1 MAKFRYSLQNIL
13 NIKEKM
19 ETQAKQE
26 FGMAQTALNVE
37 IEHLERLKARK
48 REYEEESG
56 GLLQGKLDLR
66 AIEENKEALLKM
78 DSLVAAQC
86 IRVDKAKENV
96 EAARERMAEAM
107 KERKMHET
115 LREKAFEAFLQEENH
130 AESKAIDELT
140 SYTYGQKKP
149 AGGLRQR
156 EDINGKRKDSGRREK
171 TAGGRKEKTE
181 ERTAGTAQGSKAPGK
196 RNRKTGRCSG

>member
-1 MAKFRYSLQNIL
+1 MARFRYSLQNIL

-26 FGMAQTALNVE
+26 FGTAQAALNVE
-37 IEHLERLKARK
+37 TEHLERLKERR
-48 REYEEESG
+48 REYEEQSA
-56 GLLQGKLDLR
+56 GLLKGKLDLR

-78 DSLVAAQC
+78 DSIVATQA
-86 IRVDKAKENV
+86 IRVEKAK
-96 EAARERMAEAM
+96 AM

-140 SYTYGQKKP
+140 SYTYGQK
-149 AGGLRQR
+149 
-156 EDINGKRKDSGRREK
+156 
-171 TAGGRKEKTE
+171 
-181 ERTAGTAQGSKAPGK
+181 
-196 RNRKTGRCSG
+196 NR

>member
-1 MAKFRYSLQNIL
+1 MARFRYSLQNIL

-26 FGMAQTALNVE
+26 FGTAQAALNVE
-37 IEHLERLKARK
+37 TEHLERLKERR
-48 REYEEESG
+48 REYEEQSA
-56 GLLQGKLDLR
+56 GLLKGKLDLR

-78 DSLVAAQC
+78 DSIVAT
-86 IRVDKAKENV
+86 RVEKAKENV

-140 SYTYGQKKP
+140 SYTYGQK
-149 AGGLRQR
+149 
-156 EDINGKRKDSGRREK
+156 
-171 TAGGRKEKTE
+171 
-181 ERTAGTAQGSKAPGK
+181 
-196 RNRKTGRCSG
+196 NR

>member
-1 MAKFRYSLQNIL
+1 MARFRYSLQNIL

-26 FGMAQTALNVE
+26 FGTAQAALNAE
-37 IEHLERLKARK
+37 TEHLERLRARR
-48 REYEEESG
+48 REYEAQSAD
-56 GLLQGKLDLR
+56 LLKGKLDLR

-78 DSLVAAQC
+78 DSIVAAQA
-86 IRVDKAKENV
+86 IRVEKAKENV

-115 LREKAFEAFLQEENH
+115 LRQKAFEAFLQEENH

-140 SYTYGQKKP
+140 SYTYGQKS
-149 AGGLRQR
+149 R
-156 EDINGKRKDSGRREK
+156 
-171 TAGGRKEKTE
+171 
-181 ERTAGTAQGSKAPGK
+181 
-196 RNRKTGRCSG
+196 

>member
-1 MAKFRYSLQNIL
+1 MARFRYSLQNIL

-26 FGMAQTALNVE
+26 FGTAQAALNVE
-37 IEHLERLKARK
+37 TEHLERLKERR
-48 REYEEESG
+48 REYEEQSA
-56 GLLQGKLDLR
+56 GLLKGKLDLR

-78 DSLVAAQC
+78 DSIVATQA
-86 IRVDKAKENV
+86 IRVEKAKENV
-96 EAARERMAEAM
+96 EAAREAM

-140 SYTYGQKKP
+140 SYTYGQK
-149 AGGLRQR
+149 
-156 EDINGKRKDSGRREK
+156 
-171 TAGGRKEKTE
+171 
-181 ERTAGTAQGSKAPGK
+181 
-196 RNRKTGRCSG
+196 NR

>member
-1 MAKFRYSLQNIL
+1 MARFRYSLQNIL

-26 FGMAQTALNVE
+26 FGTAQAALNVE
-37 IEHLERLKARK
+37 TEHLERLKERRK
-48 REYEEESG
+48 EYEEQSA
-56 GLLQGKLDLR
+56 GLLKGKLDLR

-78 DSLVAAQC
+78 DSIVAAQA
-86 IRVDKAKENV
+86 IRVEQARENV

-115 LREKAFEAFLQEENH
+115 LREKAFEVFLQEENH

-140 SYTYGQKKP
+140 SYTYGQKS
-149 AGGLRQR
+149 R
-156 EDINGKRKDSGRREK
+156 
-171 TAGGRKEKTE
+171 
-181 ERTAGTAQGSKAPGK
+181 
-196 RNRKTGRCSG
+196 

>member
-26 FGMAQTALNVE
+26 FGTAQAALNVE
-37 IEHLERLKARK
+37 IEHLERLKARR

-156 EDINGKRKDSGRREK
+156 EDINGKEKRLRKSRQRITRENSW
-171 TAGGRKEKTE
+171 RK
-181 ERTAGTAQGSKAPGK
+181 K
-196 RNRKTGRCSG
+196 RKN

>member
-26 FGMAQTALNVE
+26 FGTAQAALNVE

-56 GLLQGKLDLR
+56 GLSQGKLNLR

-115 LREKAFEAFLQEENH
+115 LREKAFEAFLQEVNH

-140 SYTYGQKKP
+140 SYTYGQKS
-149 AGGLRQR
+149 RQA
-156 EDINGKRKDSGRREK
+156 D
-171 TAGGRKEKTE
+171 
-181 ERTAGTAQGSKAPGK
+181 
-196 RNRKTGRCSG
+196 

>member
-1 MAKFRYSLQNIL
+1 MARFRYSLQNIL

-26 FGMAQTALNVE
+26 FGMAMSALQVE
-37 IEHLERLKARK
+37 TEHLERMKARR
-48 REYEEESG
+48 REYEAQSA
-56 GLLQGKLDLR
+56 GLLKGKLDLR

-78 DSLVAAQC
+78 DSIVAAQE
-86 IRVDKAKENV
+86 IRVEKAEANV

-130 AESKAIDELT
+130 AESKTIDELT
-140 SYTYGQKKP
+140 SYTYGQKS
-149 AGGLRQR
+149 R
-156 EDINGKRKDSGRREK
+156 
-171 TAGGRKEKTE
+171 
-181 ERTAGTAQGSKAPGK
+181 
-196 RNRKTGRCSG
+196 

>member
-1 MAKFRYSLQNIL
+1 MARFRYSLQNIL

-26 FGMAQTALNVE
+26 FGTAQADLNAE
-37 IEHLERLKARK
+37 TEHLERLRARR
-48 REYEEESG
+48 REYEAQSAD
-56 GLLQGKLDLR
+56 LLKGKLDLR

-78 DSLVAAQC
+78 DSIVAAQA
-86 IRVDKAKENV
+86 IRVEKAKENV

-115 LREKAFEAFLQEENH
+115 LRQKAFEAFLQEENH

-140 SYTYGQKKP
+140 SYTYGQKS
-149 AGGLRQR
+149 R
-156 EDINGKRKDSGRREK
+156 
-171 TAGGRKEKTE
+171 
-181 ERTAGTAQGSKAPGK
+181 
-196 RNRKTGRCSG
+196 

>member
-26 FGMAQTALNVE
+26 FGTAQAALNVE
-37 IEHLERLKARK
+37 IEHLERLKARR
-48 REYEEESG
+48 REYEAQSA
-56 GLLQGKLDLR
+56 GLLNGKLDLR

-78 DSLVAAQC
+78 DSIVAAQT
-86 IRVDKAKENV
+86 IRVEKAKENV

-115 LREKAFEAFLQEENH
+115 LRERGFGCRLYTSDAA
-130 AESKAIDELT
+130 DE
-140 SYTYGQKKP
+140 
-149 AGGLRQR
+149 
-156 EDINGKRKDSGRREK
+156 
-171 TAGGRKEKTE
+171 
-181 ERTAGTAQGSKAPGK
+181 
-196 RNRKTGRCSG
+196 

>member
-1 MAKFRYSLQNIL
+1 MKRRYRCWKTCSQIRSEINGKVQIFPAEHPEYQRKNGNTGQTGIWYGTDCIECGNRTFGTPEGAK
-13 NIKEKM
+13 
-19 ETQAKQE
+19 T
-26 FGMAQTALNVE
+26 
-37 IEHLERLKARK
+37 
-48 REYEEESG
+48 EYEEESG

-156 EDINGKRKDSGRREK
+156 EDINGKRKDS
-171 TAGGRKEKTE
+171 
-181 ERTAGTAQGSKAPGK
+181 ERADNG
-196 RNRKTGRCSG
+196 

>member
-26 FGMAQTALNVE
+26 FGTAQAALNVE
-37 IEHLERLKARK
+37 IEHLERLKARR

-140 SYTYGQKKP
+140 SYTYGQKK
-149 AGGLRQR
+149 AGRRIETTGGHKWQEKRLRKSRQR
-156 EDINGKRKDSGRREK
+156 ITRENSWRKKRK
-171 TAGGRKEKTE
+171 
-181 ERTAGTAQGSKAPGK
+181 
-196 RNRKTGRCSG
+196 N

>member
-1 MAKFRYSLQNIL
+1 MKRRYRCWKTCSQIRSEINGKVQIFPAEHPEYQRK
-13 NIKEKM
+13 NGDAGKAGIRNS
-19 ETQAKQE
+19 A
-26 FGMAQTALNVE
+26 GVNVE

-140 SYTYGQKKP
+140 SYTYGQKS
-149 AGGLRQR
+149 RQA
-156 EDINGKRKDSGRREK
+156 D
-171 TAGGRKEKTE
+171 
-181 ERTAGTAQGSKAPGK
+181 
-196 RNRKTGRCSG
+196 

>member
-1 MAKFRYSLQNIL
+1 MARFRYSLQNIL

-26 FGMAQTALNVE
+26 FGTAQAALNVE
-37 IEHLERLKARK
+37 TEHLERLKERR
-48 REYEEESG
+48 REYEEQSA
-56 GLLQGKLDLR
+56 GLLKGKLDLR

-78 DSLVAAQC
+78 DSIVATQA
-86 IRVDKAKENV
+86 IRVEKAKENV
-96 EAARERMAEAM
+96 EAA

-140 SYTYGQKKP
+140 SYTYGQK
-149 AGGLRQR
+149 
-156 EDINGKRKDSGRREK
+156 
-171 TAGGRKEKTE
+171 
-181 ERTAGTAQGSKAPGK
+181 
-196 RNRKTGRCSG
+196 NR